1 MRIPARSAGPPR
13 RARATRPRFRR
24 APGRAMTTGAKF
36 TSGATMR
43 HVAVMTLTGAV
54 GLTFL
59 FLIDAATLFWVSRL
73 GDERLMAALGFA
85 WTIQFFII
93 SSGIG
98 LAIATTS
105 LVSRA
110 LGEGARAQAR
120 GIATSA
126 MLLTFGLQAGIAV
139 AVAIWRDPA
148 LALAGASG
156 ETQAVAGRFL
166 LITLPSMPLM
176 ALGMTGGAVLRS
188 LGDAW
193 RAMSVTLGAG
203 VLAAGLDPLFIFG
216 FGLGLDGAAWVMV
229 IARAFVG
236 GLSLWYLLRVH
247 DMLAR
252 PNVRAARRMIRP
264 FAAIAAPAT
273 LTQLST
279 PFGNALLTALIAGFG
294 DGAVAGWAV
303 VSRLT
308 VLAFGGV
315 YALSGA
321 IGGIFGQ
328 NYGAG
333 MMGRVRAT
341 YRDSL
346 IFCAVYTL
354 AAWALLFL
362 GRDQFVVVFRLGPDG
377 AAVVDAFVRLAAGG
391 FVFGGALFVA
401 NAAFNTLGRPL
412 WSTGF
417 NWFRDGVVL
426 LPLCWALS
434 RALAAPGVIY
444 GQALASVAV
453 GLAAAWWGWRFV
465 AGLRP
470 RRGAGLESGARG
482 LHLPARPES

>member
-1 MRIPARSAGPPR
+1 MSRD
-13 RARATRPRFRR
+13 
-24 APGRAMTTGAKF
+24 AKF
-36 TSGATMR
+36 TSGSTMR
-43 HVAVMTLTGAV
+43 HVAVMTLTSAV

-73 GDERLMAALGFA
+73 GDQRLVAALGFA

-110 LGEGARAQAR
+110 LGEGARDQAR
-120 GIATSA
+120 TIATSA
-126 MLLTFGLQAGIAV
+126 LSLTFVLQA
-139 AVAIWRDPA
+139 A
-148 LALAGASG
+148 LALAAIVWRDEMLWLAGARG
-156 ETQAVAGRFL
+156 ETATAASRFL

-188 LGDAW
+188 LGDAL

-203 VLAAGLDPLFIFG
+203 VVAAALDPLFIFG
-216 FGLGLDGAAWVMV
+216 FGMGIDGAAWVML
-229 IARAFVG
+229 IARAVTG
-236 GLSLWYLLRVH
+236 ALSLWYLWRVH
-247 DMLAR
+247 GMLT
-252 PNVRAARRMIRP
+252 PVSPAAVMATVAP
-264 FAAIAAPAT
+264 FAAIAGPAT

-279 PFGNALLTALIAGFG
+279 PFANALLTSLMAGFG

-308 VLAFGGV
+308 VIAFGGI

-333 MMGRVRAT
+333 LMPRVRNT
-341 YRDSL
+341 YRDAL
-346 IFCAVYTL
+346 IFACAYAL
-354 AAWALLFL
+354 GAWALLFA
-362 GRDQFVVVFRLGPDG
+362 GRDLVVEMFALRPDG
-377 AAVVDAFVRLAAGG
+377 AVVVDAFVGLAAGG

-417 NWFRDGVVL
+417 NWLRDGVAL
-426 LPLCWALS
+426 LPMSWAM
-434 RALAAPGVIY
+434 AWAFAEPGVIY
-444 GQALASVAV
+444 GQAMASVAV
-453 GLAAAWWGWRFV
+453 GVVAAWAGWRYV
-465 AGLRP
+465 DGLKP
-470 RRGAGLESGARG
+470 RRIATRLE
-482 LHLPARPES
+482 